1 MAARREEVE
10 YHSSLPI
17 EGTNEWLR
25 DTYNEFRN
33 DKADFIAFSP
43 KYADPYGAD
52 LEVKIQAAK
61 DVVPDSVHV
70 DIISG
75 LTAELEAKLDVCRI
89 EEQKFFRFV
98 ADIFPNNP
106 AKLNQAGKN
115 DYEVARNFPEK
126 MLTLLKISKEFADE
140 NAAALTAKGYTVA
153 MAGELLTARTNL
165 ETALINQNKA
175 QKARKVNTE
184 LRRTTV
190 NEAYDAVRDL
200 CEDAKI
206 IYVRDFAM
214 YNKYLL
220 PGVDTGSVVVST
232 ILPGKSKTVMHR
244 LFTSESKL
252 LIKNLEEADLLF
264 GLAAEENASVDRVL
278 LAGNTEK
285 EVLVSDLGDLGY
297 SYLNVTN
304 KDSVKSGKFS
314 VKIL

>member
-1 MAARREEVE
+1 MAARREEVG

-17 EGTNEWLR
+17 EGTNGWLR
-25 DTYNEFRN
+25 DTYNEFKT
-33 DKADFIAFSP
+33 DKADFIVFSP
-43 KYADPYGAD
+43 KYADPYETD
-52 LEVKIQAAK
+52 LGLKIQKAK

-70 DIISG
+70 NIISG

-98 ADIFPNNP
+98 VDIFPNNP
-106 AKLNQAGKN
+106 AKIHQAGKD

-126 MLTLLKISKEFADE
+126 MLTLLKISKEFADD
-140 NAAALTAKGYTVA
+140 NAAALTAKGYTPA
-153 MAGELLTARTNL
+153 MAGTLLTARTNL
-165 ETALINQNKA
+165 ETALIAQNKA
-175 QKARKVNTE
+175 QKERKVNTE

-206 IYVRDFAM
+206 IYVHDFAM

-232 ILPGKSKTVMHR
+232 VLPAKSKTVLHR
-244 LFTSESKL
+244 LFTLESKL
-252 LIKNLEEADLLF
+252 LIKNLEEAELFF
-264 GLAAEENASVDRVL
+264 GLAAEEDAPVDRIL
-278 LAGNTEK
+278 FAANSEK
-285 EVLVSDLGDLGY
+285 EVLVSELGDLGY
-297 SYLNVTN
+297 SFLNVTN
-304 KDSVKSGKFS
+304 KDSAKSGKFS